1 MKTSLRISVTLALLL
16 FVGSSIQA
24 QTKRIKRPK
33 SSVGIYSVDTFV
45 RNSFDIYDK
54 VYRYDG
60 YAKAGTPLDDD
71 DIDVLEDALL
81 DAEQLLTSAPNILSD
96 LDGQG
101 ALKQAKATLQINK
114 AKKALKYSVKTA
126 KELLAGKRSGDEGNS
141 DTTEEDNEGSNGNSG
156 GSGTNSGSG
165 SDSGSSNEST
175 SSETFKINS
184 KFDFVPGD
192 ELLFFDDYSNDYIG
206 DFPSKWNTNG
216 SGEVVTF
223 NDSSDRWLEILS
235 GYGIFYA
242 PLDVTLPEEYT
253 IEFDVFGYGLDSKTS
268 STAKL
273 HILLSDDTKLKRGE
287 NWCAAW
293 IPFGQYGAFG
303 IQVKSYTPSEGYIIN
318 NSITAD
324 IRNATQNK
332 PHISIAVN
340 KERFRL
346 WVNDKKYIDI
356 PKMLTQ
362 REHIKA
368 LKFSAEG
375 FKDGK
380 EKIFISNLKIA
391 KGGVDLRRTLLS
403 EGKVST
409 NGILFNSGSAT
420 IQPQSYGILRQ
431 ISQVLQQES
440 SIKLLIVGHTDSDG
454 SDSANLSLS
463 KSRAESVR
471 QALMTTYGVDGSRLT
486 TDGKGEGEPVA
497 DNSTV
502 DGKAKNRRVVF
513 IKQ

>member
-1 MKTSLRISVTLALLL
+1 MKSSLKTPLVLVLLL
-16 FVGSSIQA
+16 FVASAIQA

-60 YAKAGTPLDDD
+60 YAKAGKSLDDD
-71 DIDVLEDALL
+71 DIDILEDALT
-81 DAEQLLTSAPNILSD
+81 DAELLMTSAPNILSD
-96 LDGQG
+96 LDGAG

-114 AKKALKYSVKTA
+114 AKKALKYSIKTA
-126 KELLAGKRSGDEGNS
+126 TELLAGRRSGNEDSEDTSEGDTKDDDSNS
-141 DTTEEDNEGSNGNSG
+141 EEASSESGTGTSSPG
-156 GSGTNSGSG
+156 GS
-165 SDSGSSNEST
+165 SDGPSS
-175 SSETFKINS
+175 TFKINS

-192 ELLFFDDYSNDYIG
+192 ELLFFDDYSNDFIG

-223 NDSSDRWLEILS
+223 NDNNERWLEILS
-235 GYGIFYA
+235 GYGIYYM
-242 PLDVTLPEEYT
+242 PLDVDLPEEYT
-253 IEFDVFGYGLDSKTS
+253 IEFDLFGYGLDSKTS

-273 HILLSDDTKLKRGE
+273 QILLSDNTKFKQGE
-287 NWCAAW
+287 YWAAAW

-303 IQVKSYTPSEGYIIN
+303 IQVKSYAYGEGHTIN
-318 NSITAD
+318 NTITAD
-324 IRNATQNK
+324 IRKATLNR

-346 WVNDKKYIDI
+346 WVNEKKYIDI

-362 REHIKA
+362 KDQIKA
-368 LKFSAEG
+368 LKFHAEG

-380 EKIFISNLKIA
+380 EKIFIRNVKIA
-391 KGGVDLRRTLLS
+391 KGGLDLRRTLLS

-409 NGILFNSGSAT
+409 NGILFDSGSAT

-431 ISQVLQQES
+431 ISQVLQQDS
-440 SIKLLIVGHTDSDG
+440 SMKLLIVGHTDSDG
-454 SDSANLSLS
+454 SDSNNLALS
-463 KSRAESVR
+463 KSRAASVK
-471 QALMTTYGVDGSRLT
+471 QALITTYGVDGSRLS

-497 DNSTV
+497 DNSSV

-513 IKQ
+513 IRK

>member
-1 MKTSLRISVTLALLL
+1 MKTSLKLPFVLVLLL
-16 FVGSSIQA
+16 FAGSSIEA

-71 DIDVLEDALL
+71 DIDVLEDALT
-81 DAEQLLTSAPNILSD
+81 DAEQLMTSAPNILSD
-96 LDGQG
+96 LDGVG

-114 AKKALKYSVKTA
+114 AKKALKYSIKTA
-126 KELLAGKRSGDEGNS
+126 TELLSGRRSETEKEDE
-141 DTTEEDNEGSNGNSG
+141 TAEESSNGMDG
-156 GSGTNSGSG
+156 GTNGNGSSTESGSTG
-165 SDSGSSNEST
+165 SSDSGT
-175 SSETFKINS
+175 ASETFKINS

-192 ELLFFDDYSNDYIG
+192 EILFFDDYSNDFIG

-223 NDSSDRWLEILS
+223 NDDSQRWLQILS
-235 GYGIFYA
+235 GFGIYYM
-242 PLDVTLPEEYT
+242 PLDVELPEEYT
-253 IEFDVFGYGLDSKTS
+253 IEFDLYGYGLDNKTS

-273 HILLSDDTKLKRGE
+273 QVLLSDDTQLKRGE
-287 NWCAAW
+287 YWGAAW

-303 IQVKSYTPSEGYIIN
+303 IQVKSYAYGEGYTIN
-318 NSITAD
+318 NSVTAD
-324 IRNATQNK
+324 IRQAAQNK

-356 PKMLTQ
+356 PKMLSQ
-362 REHIKA
+362 SDKISA
-368 LKFSAEG
+368 VKFQAEG

-391 KGGVDLRRTLLS
+391 KGGLDLRRTLLS

-409 NGILFNSGSAT
+409 NGILFDSGSST

-431 ISQVLQQES
+431 ISQVLQQDS
-440 SIKLLIVGHTDSDG
+440 SIKLLIVGHTDNDG
-454 SDSANLSLS
+454 SDSNNLALS
-463 KSRAESVR
+463 KSRAAAVK
-471 QALMTTYGVDGSRLT
+471 QALIDTYGVDGNRLS
-486 TDGKGEGEPVA
+486 TDGKGETEPIA
-497 DNSTV
+497 DNGTV

-513 IKQ
+513 LKQ

>member
-1 MKTSLRISVTLALLL
+1 MKSSVKTPLIILLLL
-16 FVGSSIQA
+16 FVGSSTLA

-33 SSVGIYSVDTFV
+33 TSVGIYSVDTFV

-60 YAKAGTPLDDD
+60 YAKAGKSLDDD
-71 DIDVLEDALL
+71 DIDVLEDALT
-81 DAEQLLTSAPNILSD
+81 DAELLLTSAPNILSD
-96 LDGQG
+96 LDGEG

-114 AKKALKYSVKTA
+114 AKKALKYSIKTA
-126 KELLAGKRSGDEGNS
+126 TELLAGKRSSENEEDSDTSQEESDSGNGTNGKDS
-141 DTTEEDNEGSNGNSG
+141 SGTETTTEENAGNSG
-156 GSGTNSGSG
+156 GS
-165 SDSGSSNEST
+165 
-175 SSETFKINS
+175 FKINS

-192 ELLFFDDYSNDYIG
+192 ELLFFDDYSNDFIG

-216 SGEVVTF
+216 SGEVVTIN
-223 NDSSDRWLEILS
+223 NDSQRWLEILS
-235 GYGIFYA
+235 GYNIYYL

-253 IEFDVFGYGLDSKTS
+253 IEFDAMGYGIDNKTS

-273 HILLSDDTKLKRGE
+273 QILLSDDPNFERGE
-287 NWCAAW
+287 NWGSAW
-293 IPFGQYGAFG
+293 LPFGQYGAFG
-303 IQVKSYTPSEGYIIN
+303 IQIKSYTKTQGYIIN
-318 NSITAD
+318 NEVTAD
-324 IRNATQNK
+324 IREAIKNH

-346 WVNDKKYIDI
+346 WVNEKKYIDI
-356 PKMLTQ
+356 PKMLAKGGN
-362 REHIKA
+362 IKF
-368 LKFSAEG
+368 LKLHTEG

-380 EKIFISNLKIA
+380 EKVFISNLKIA
-391 KGGVDLRRTLLS
+391 KGGLDLRRTLLS

-420 IQPQSYGILRQ
+420 IQPQSYGIIRQ
-431 ISQVLQQES
+431 ISQVLQQDS

-454 SDSANLSLS
+454 SDSNNLSLS
-463 KSRAESVR
+463 KSRAKAVKN
-471 QALMTTYGVDGSRLT
+471 ALISTYGVDGSRLT
-486 TDGKGEGEPVA
+486 TNGKGESEPVA

-502 DGKAKNRRVVF
+502 AGKAKNRRVVF